1 MRRQGLWSVGL
12 AGMLAWAVLGTSA
25 DAQLPPRSG
34 NTPTPLRSPT
44 PLPTI
49 YVPPTPRLGP
59 VRAEPAPPWP
69 TLTHTPTAELTP
81 TLSASPAVEPTPPP
95 SPSPASEPTPGAAA
109 PGRTIDLA
117 ALLLTPADVPS
128 GLVLEP
134 RLSGPI
140 SLPGME
146 GQAAAFVATATLSGP
161 VAAATLAPGTLVMV
175 MNAAY
180 VFGDR
185 QLNPQGLEGMVRG
198 APFGGDTVPV
208 EALSPIPL
216 PDPPV
221 GVESRAL
228 ALRRTLP
235 NRMTMSTAVVLFQR
249 EAIYV
254 SVVVGAIGEA
264 PPIEEAVRLAR
275 LVDERVLAAGPR

>member
-1 MRRQGLWSVGL
+1 MRHQGLWSVGL

-59 VRAEPAPPWP
+59 VRADTATPWP
-69 TLTHTPTAELTP
+69 TLTRTPT
-81 TLSASPAVEPTPPP
+81 
-95 SPSPASEPTPGAAA
+95 SEPTPTSPPSPDATPLA
-109 PGRTIDLA
+109 PTPAPARDLT
-117 ALLLTPADVPS
+117 ALRLTPADVPS

-254 SVVVGAIGEA
+254 SVVVGAIGET

-275 LVDERVLAAGPR
+275 LVDERILAAGSR